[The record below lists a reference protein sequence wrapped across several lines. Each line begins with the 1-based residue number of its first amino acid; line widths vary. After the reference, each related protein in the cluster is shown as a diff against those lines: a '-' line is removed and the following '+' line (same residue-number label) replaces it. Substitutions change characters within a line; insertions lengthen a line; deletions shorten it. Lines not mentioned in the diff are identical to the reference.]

1 MTTVEV
7 MQNFNYEALD
17 LETRVVVQ
25 QRTSEIRSLMKR
37 TAQDTVEI
45 GQKLREVKSRLEH
58 GLFGGWLKSE
68 FDWGWRTANNYILVA
83 DKFAN
88 FANIDTIAPSALYL
102 LASSSTPEDVKQEFL
117 EQAEAGEPVTHKQ
130 VKTALYTAKPQKS
143 AASKLEP
150 GEQHTVTEKAS
161 PYYGQSVKVERSE
174 GEFVYCETPDGKT
187 TPLLPGWIGEQPPEK
202 VKPEPKPDQKTEL
215 LVSLEFKVGVKEER
229 IRLLEEWMTR
239 VLNEVELPP
248 DLCLEAQELL
258 GWAS

>member
-1 MTTVEV
+1 MTVEV
-7 MQNFNYEALD
+7 MRDFSYET
-17 LETRVVVQ
+17 LEVEARVVVQ
-25 QRTSEIRSLMKR
+25 QRTSEIRSLIR
-37 TAQDTVEI
+37 RSAQDTIEI
-45 GQKLREVKSRLEH
+45 GQKLLEVKSRLGH
-58 GLFGGWLKSE
+58 GLFGDWLRTE
-68 FDWGWRTANNYILVA
+68 FDWSERLARQYMLVA
-83 DKFAN
+83 DKMAN
-88 FANIDTIAPSALYL
+88 FANLDTIAPSALYL

-130 VKTALYTAKPQKS
+130 VKSAIYTAKPQKS